1 MLNSVNLRGLTPLFF
16 QSLLFI
22 LKQRSKHDHRI
33 LICPIVLPHRAR
45 DHTQFFEAKFLPET
59 ARDKIFRKL

>member
-1 MLNSVNLRGLTPLFF
+1 MLNSANLRGLTPLFF

-33 LICPIVLPHRAR
+33 LIRSIVLPHRTG
-45 DHTQFFEAKFLPET
+45 DHTKFFEAKFFPET